1 MTCVY
6 GGGSKWEQSKAVK
19 EGCEILVAT
28 PGRLIDLVKIK
39 ATNLQRVTYL
49 VFDEADRMFDMGF
62 GEVSLPFPIL
72 MMIFFIDS
80 HVSIPEAQVRSIA
93 NHVRPDRQSMK
104 HLCVRGATV
113 CIHHN
118 KWWEILKA

>member
-62 GEVSLPFPIL
+62 GDNSVPVNQSVDVSFRFHCFFPFQNPKFDPLLITS
-72 MMIFFIDS
+72 DQTDR
-80 HVSIPEAQVRSIA
+80 VST
-93 NHVRPDRQSMK
+93 
-104 HLCVRGATV
+104 HLSCVYFA
-113 CIHHN
+113 
-118 KWWEILKA
+118 E